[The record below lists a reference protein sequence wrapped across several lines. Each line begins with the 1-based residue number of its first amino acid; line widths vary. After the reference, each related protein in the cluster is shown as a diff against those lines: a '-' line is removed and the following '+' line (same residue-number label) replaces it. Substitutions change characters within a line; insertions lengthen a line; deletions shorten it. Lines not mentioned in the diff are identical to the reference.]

1 MRIVE
6 ELMGYLLNLN
16 PSLIPLHLS
25 VSVGLAGMV
34 AGLVPVEVGA
44 VMVFAEEEAE
54 VGLSVERVAFY

>member
-25 VSVGLAGMV
+25 ESVGLAGMV

-44 VMVFAEEEAE
+44 VMVFAEEEAG